1 MYVDVSWDVYVV
13 NVMLC
18 LIYVSSH
25 LFVCAYGS
33 VVCYFGCFGCG
44 GEFCSY
50 IVMMSSCVVYAS

>member
-44 GEFCSY
+44 GEFGFLYCDD
-50 IVMMSSCVVYAS
+50 V